1 MANFQIQ
8 LLKSAKAQGG
18 ALVTAFPSVG
28 MVGSIAASYV
38 AESLKMERVAYVM
51 SDEVPPAAIVQDG
64 IPTYP
69 FRVLGRKGISIM
81 TSEFQIPLSLAG
93 DLAKTIIE
101 WAEGNGYS
109 MIIGLEGLMTSQEA
123 QVTEPEK
130 DAKVFGVGTTQRMRD
145 VLKKAG
151 VEQFNTGMITG
162 VSGAL
167 LSEGERSG
175 KDIICLLVD
184 ANAMYPDARGAAKLV
199 ESLTKLLPTL
209 EVDVKELYQE
219 AEKIEENLRGTVE
232 KTKQLLAAKQG
243 QAERL
248 GRSLMYG

>member
-1 MANFQIQ
+1 MANFEVQ
-8 LLKSAKAQGG
+8 LLKGTQPPGG

-38 AESLKMERVAYVM
+38 AESLNLERIAYVV
-51 SDEVPPAAIVQDG
+51 SQEVPPAAIVQDG
-64 IPTYP
+64 VPTYP
-69 FRVLGRKGISIM
+69 FRVLGRKGLSIM
-81 TSEFQIPLSLAG
+81 TSEFQIPLSLAS
-93 DLAKTIIE
+93 DLASTIMN
-101 WAEGNGYS
+101 WAEQNGYP
-109 MIIGLEGLMTSQEA
+109 MVIGLEGLMTGQEP

-130 DAKVFGVGTTQRMRD
+130 EAKVFGVGSTPRMRE

-151 VEQFNTGMITG
+151 IEQFNTGMITG

-167 LSEGERSG
+167 LSDGERSG
-175 KDIICLLVD
+175 RDVICLLVD

-199 ESLTKLLPTL
+199 ESLTKLLPNL
-209 EVDVKELYQE
+209 EIDVKELYQE
-219 AEKIEENLRGTVE
+219 AEKIEENVRATVE
-232 KTKQLLAAKQG
+232 KTKDLLAAKQG